1 LEKLKPHYD
10 LATIKS
16 TFSTVA
22 KLRMTRTASNSAL
35 ALGMSLQDV
44 VDVVQQSSRGS
55 FFKSM
60 TSEADSAIWQDVY
73 HLSWGGLV
81 LYVKFTTDPN
91 GYLLIS
97 LKEK

>member
-1 LEKLKPHYD
+1 
-10 LATIKS
+10 
-16 TFSTVA
+16 
-22 KLRMTRTASNSAL
+22 M
-35 ALGMSLQDV
+35 
-44 VDVVQQSSRGS
+44 VQQSSRGS

-73 HLSWGGLV
+73 HLPWGGLV

>member
-1 LEKLKPHYD
+1 
-10 LATIKS
+10 
-16 TFSTVA
+16 
-22 KLRMTRTASNSAL
+22 MTKTASNMAFE
-35 ALGMSLQDV
+35 LGMVLQDV
-44 VDVVQQSSRGS
+44 VDLVQRAGRGS

-60 TSEADSAIWQDVY
+60 TSEASSAIWQDVY
-73 HLSWGGLV
+73 HLPWQGLV